1 MMGKVQVTG
10 GPFRVGRPHP
20 SLGLFPVLT
29 VPLKLHWQALV
40 PTAYFLTPLSPG
52 RAPILVA
59 AKAYYCVLPPVSFP
73 PLVRV
78 WGGGG
83 VRAVLP

>member
-29 VPLKLHWQALV
+29 VPLKLHWQAL
-40 PTAYFLTPLSPG
+40 Y
-52 RAPILVA
+52 
-59 AKAYYCVLPPVSFP
+59 LPPISLP
-73 PLVRV
+73 HYPL
-78 WGGGG
+78 
-83 VRAVLP
+83 AVPLF